1 MPEKT
6 PIGQI
11 GGHEGVGVVVKL
23 GPNVT
28 SCKIGDRVGVKWITS
43 ACLICEACLKGDDGR
58 CAKRKVSGYRMPGTF
73 QQYVTSDAN
82 YVTPIPKEVNSAEAA
97 PLLCGGVT
105 VFVALKK
112 ANLDPGEWVALSG
125 GGGGLG
131 HLAIQYAK
139 SFGLQVLA
147 IDHGSKKD
155 FCLDLGADAFIDF
168 TKFDDEGLAAEAK
181 SITGGG
187 AHAMLVNN
195 ASTKAY
201 DQALTLVR
209 YGGTLVCVGIPD
221 GDANPIA
228 KALPWYLIVNK
239 LTIVGTVTGSRKDA
253 IDCLGPAARGQVR
266 TQLRIEPMGKL
277 TQIFDEMAAG
287 KIQGRVVLDLS
298 RI

>member
-1 MPEKT
+1 M
-6 PIGQI
+6 
-11 GGHEGVGVVVKL
+11 
-23 GPNVT
+23 
-28 SCKIGDRVGVKWITS
+28 S
-43 ACLICEACLKGDDGR
+43 GDDGR

-82 YVTPIPKEVNSAEAA
+82 YVTPIPDAVPSAEAA

-105 VFVALKK
+105 VYVALKK
-112 ANLDPGEWVALSG
+112 ANLAPGQWVALSG

-139 SFGLQVLA
+139 SFGLRVLS
-147 IDHGSKKD
+147 IDHGSKEE
-155 FCLDLGADAFIDF
+155 FCRQLGSDEFIDF
-168 TKFDDEGLAAEAK
+168 TKFDDDGLAAEAK
-181 SITGGG
+181 RITDGG

-209 YGGTLVCVGIPD
+209 YGGCLVCVGIPD

-239 LTIVGTVTGSRKDA
+239 LTIIGTVTGSRKDA
-253 IDCLGPAARGQVR
+253 IDCLQPAARGQVR
-266 TQLRIEPMGKL
+266 TQLRIEAMSKL
-277 TQIFDEMAAG
+277 TQVTSLPCGCQA
-287 KIQGRVVLDLS
+287 
-298 RI
+298 

>member
-1 MPEKT
+1 
-6 PIGQI
+6 
-11 GGHEGVGVVVKL
+11 
-23 GPNVT
+23 
-28 SCKIGDRVGVKWITS
+28 
-43 ACLICEACLKGDDGR
+43 
-58 CAKRKVSGYRMPGTF
+58 MPGTF

-82 YVTPIPKEVNSAEAA
+82 YVTPIPDNLDSAEAA

-112 ANLDPGEWVALSG
+112 ANLLPGQWVALSG
-125 GGGGLG
+125 AGGGLG

-147 IDHGSKKD
+147 IDHGSKQD
-155 FCLDLGADAFIDF
+155 FCLKLGADAFIDF
-168 TKFDDEGLAAEAK
+168 TKFDDEGLTSEAK

-187 AHAMLVNN
+187 AHAVLVNN
-195 ASTKAY
+195 ASTKVY

-221 GDANPIA
+221 GEAHPIA

-253 IDCLGPAARGQVR
+253 IDCLAPAARGLVR

-277 TQIFDEMAAG
+277 TQVAIIRCPPRYESQLIFIRSLMKWPLAKFKEE
-287 KIQGRVVLDLS
+287 LS
-298 RI
+298 SIFRG

>member
-1 MPEKT
+1 
-6 PIGQI
+6 
-11 GGHEGVGVVVKL
+11 
-23 GPNVT
+23 
-28 SCKIGDRVGVKWITS
+28 
-43 ACLICEACLKGDDGR
+43 LICDACMNGDDGR
-58 CAKRKVSGYRMPGTF
+58 CPKRKVSGYRMPGTF
-73 QQYVTSDAN
+73 QQYVTSDAS
-82 YVTPIPKEVNSAEAA
+82 YVTPIPDAVDSAEAA

-105 VFVALKK
+105 VYVALKK
-112 ANLDPGEWVALSG
+112 AGLVPGQWVALSG

-155 FCLDLGADAFIDF
+155 FCMKLGADAFIDF
-168 TKFDDEGLAAEAK
+168 TKFDDDGLAAEAK
-181 SITGGG
+181 RITEGG

-221 GDANPIA
+221 GDAHPIS

-253 IDCLGPAARGQVR
+253 IECLKPAARGQVR
-266 TQLRIEPMGKL
+266 TQLRIEPMSKL

-298 RI
+298 RID